1 MTAINELQGTLTDT
15 RAGLG
20 DARIGQQSRLQGGL
34 GSVTKRRDRR
44 RQPNFLM
51 RASTTANTPNA
62 TDQLCPALLQATSAP
77 KGQMWR
83 QVAQRSDLIRRYA
96 CLLGPLFMIPGGG
109 VRCVTG
115 GSGRDGDSSVH
126 ALVDGLLI
134 VPLENH
140 E

>member
-1 MTAINELQGTLTDT
+1 MQRTNFAQRCFKRPQLQ
-15 RAGLG
+15 
-20 DARIGQQSRLQGGL
+20 
-34 GSVTKRRDRR
+34 
-44 RQPNFLM
+44 
-51 RASTTANTPNA
+51 
-62 TDQLCPALLQATSAP
+62 
-77 KGQMWR
+77 KGICGAK
-83 QVAQRSDLIRRYA
+83 VAQRSDLIRRYA